1 MRICRFNGNSIGLVE
16 GDTVVDVTAA
26 LRALPAVSYPC
37 PRHDLMIAHL
47 DALRPAIEQAAASG
61 QRMPVADL
69 KLDSPIGNP
78 GKLVAAPVNYTKHL
92 EEVREQA
99 DLHHQNQ
106 AHMRQIQETGLFLMA
121 TSSLIGPGE
130 PVRIRMPD
138 RRNDHEIELAV
149 VIARQANNV
158 KAADALDY
166 VAGYTIGLDMTV
178 RGPEERSLRKSLD
191 TFSVL
196 GPWLVT
202 ADELPDPGN
211 LAFELKV
218 NGEVRQSANT
228 ADLVLSVPDLIEF
241 ASRFYTLHPG
251 DVIYTGTP
259 DGVGPVKAG
268 DVMHARFEGI
278 GEMTVRVENA
288 A

>member
-26 LRALPAVSYPC
+26 LRALPTVSYPC

-61 QRMPVADL
+61 QRTPVADL
-69 KLDSPIGNP
+69 QLDSPIGNP

-106 AHMRQIQETGLFLMA
+106 AHMRQIHETGLFLMA
-121 TSSLIGPGE
+121 TSSLIGPGQ

-149 VIARQANNV
+149 VIGTHANNV

-202 ADELPDPGN
+202 ADEMPDPGN
-211 LAFELKV
+211 LGFELKV

-228 ADLVLSVPDLIEF
+228 ADMVLSVPDLIEF

-251 DVIYTGTP
+251 DVIFTGTP

-268 DVMHARFEGI
+268 DVMQARFEGI
-278 GEMTVRVENA
+278 GDMTVRVENA